1 VTAQEDDRRRVAREL
16 HDSVGQLVSALL
28 LSVRA
33 ARDAGPLPPAVLARL
48 DEIQRLA
55 DELGRTTHD
64 LAVRLRPTALD
75 DVGLPVA
82 LQHYAEDWSALT
94 GLAVKFQAVGL
105 ESARLPPDVET
116 TLYRVV
122 QEAMTNV
129 MKHAGARVVS
139 VVLERQDGRAI
150 AVVEDDG
157 VGFDPEAA
165 AESGRLGL
173 IGMRERLALVRGHLE
188 VETRPG
194 AGTTVIAQVPL

>member
-1 VTAQEDDRRRVAREL
+1 LVMVQEDERRRVAREL
-16 HDSVGQLVSALL
+16 HDSVGQLVSALM

-48 DEIQRLA
+48 REIQQLA

-82 LQHYAEDWSALT
+82 LRHYAEDWSALT
-94 GLAVKFQAVGL
+94 GIEIQFQAVGL
-105 ESARLPPDVET
+105 ESGRMPPDVET

-129 MKHAGARVVS
+129 VKHAGARAVGVV
-139 VVLERQDGRAI
+139 VERQDGRAI
-150 AVVEDDG
+150 AVVEDD
-157 VGFDPEAA
+157 
-165 AESGRLGL
+165 
-173 IGMRERLALVRGHLE
+173 
-188 VETRPG
+188 
-194 AGTTVIAQVPL
+194 